1 MALKKL
7 SFDIYEKYRDTID
20 RYMELVPCEQ
30 KEKVNT
36 ATIHVM
42 YAIQDI
48 NYQIEQFV
56 NSTSDISIFYQT
68 MLKTDFLIGAIE
80 VLYEIF
86 FNFDKTKRKK
96 IWGNKFNQI
105 RKFRLYRSLTL
116 AHPLSTTYYDDLG
129 YGDENKKWCEDVR
142 PKSTFYNLFGKQFQN
157 ADYIILVKV
166 EGKEDTERISVS
178 LEHDI
183 LDVDLI
189 ALQQLKAFTRRIE
202 QKLINKKEEFK
213 KTPISIN
220 PTLNIKDYI
229 YTLLEEVKKRYP
241 STIENILYAN
251 NTEEQHHILLEALE
265 RLEYSFKD
273 TEREKKYNV
282 YKEEIQQAVYSYAES
297 VQNMTL
303 EDDKS
308 DERLQQLLHPDSSI
322 LSNKSEEE
330 QAHYKYEKIVM
341 YLSDS
346 DEHSV
351 ANAKRKLEQLSYD
364 GCRGVGVCTNAEWGV
379 IQLLIVQKDF
389 LPYFPIDFDAT
400 DKELY
405 FQFCTAVYYANK
417 LTN

>member
-7 SFDIYEKYRDTID
+7 SLDIYEKYRNTID

-30 KEKVNT
+30 REKVDT

-42 YAIQDI
+42 YAIEDI
-48 NYQIEQFV
+48 NYQIEKFA
-56 NSTSDISIFYQT
+56 NNASDISIFYQT

-80 VLYEIF
+80 ALYEIF
-86 FNFDKTKRKK
+86 FNFNKSKRKK
-96 IWGNKFNQI
+96 IWGNKYNII
-105 RKFRLYRSLTL
+105 RQFRLYRSLTL

-142 PKSTFYNLFGKQFQN
+142 SKNAFYNLFDKQFQN

-166 EGKEDTERISVS
+166 EGKEGNERISVS
-178 LEHDI
+178 LERDI
-183 LDVDLI
+183 LAVDLI
-189 ALQQLKAFTRRIE
+189 ALQQLKAFTRKIE
-202 QKLINKKEEFK
+202 QKLINKKEELK
-213 KTPISIN
+213 KTPISID
-220 PTLNIKDYI
+220 PTLRIKDYI

-241 STIENILYAN
+241 STIENIVYAN
-251 NTEEQHHILLEALE
+251 DTEVQHHILLEALE

-273 TEREKKYNV
+273 AEREKKYNV

-297 VQNMTL
+297 VQDMTL

-322 LSNKSEEE
+322 LSDKSKEE
-330 QAHYKYEKIVM
+330 QAHYKYGKIVM

-346 DEHSV
+346 DERSV
-351 ANAKRKLEQLSYD
+351 ENAKWKLEQLSYD
-364 GCRGVGVCTNAEWGV
+364 GCRSMGVCTNAEWGV

-389 LPYFPIDFDAT
+389 LPYFSIDFDAT

-405 FQFCTAVYYANK
+405 FQFCTALYYANK
-417 LTN
+417 STN